1 MSQDQWRLSD
11 VLGVYDCRI
20 FIVIIFKRVSH
31 RKLQNR
37 MKTWNIT
44 MSTLVAAR
52 ENRKTPNRMMT
63 RGGTRSECCMAMGNI
78 MMMSMILENR
88 ERFMSAEFLRCFLLG
103 KIFS

>member
-1 MSQDQWRLSD
+1 VRSNGC
-11 VLGVYDCRI
+11 V
-20 FIVIIFKRVSH
+20 FKRFSDIFH

-44 MSTLVAAR
+44 MSKLVAAR
-52 ENRKTPNRMMT
+52 ENTIAPNIMMT
-63 RGGTRSECCMAMGNI
+63 RGGTTSECSIIMGNI

-88 ERFMSAEFLRCFLLG
+88 EMFMSAEFLRCFLLG